1 MPKVFRHLY
10 KNLQYK
16 LLSDNVR
23 MSKNSDTL
31 ARLLTL
37 IQEQHHLDI
46 KGVGLTTGLADVG
59 LDSLAVAELMF
70 SIEETFK
77 VDLGDI
83 AAEALPATVGEVVNL
98 IENFQSKKT
107 SA

>member
-1 MPKVFRHLY
+1 MTE
-10 KNLQYK
+10 
-16 LLSDNVR
+16 
-23 MSKNSDTL
+23 NSHTL
-31 ARLLTL
+31 AKLLTL
-37 IQEQHHLDI
+37 IKEQHHLDTS
-46 KGVGLTTGLADVG
+46 GVDLATGLADVG

-83 AAEALPATVGEVVNL
+83 GAESLPATVGEVVNL
-98 IENFQSKKT
+98 IENCQSKKT